1 MTAKAASFI
10 VDALN
15 ISHGSIATVQPKDVT
30 PGMDTLVVPQYREYC
45 AHIFLSE
52 SLRCP
57 CIRIPIPESA
67 PAVMLYARLQ
77 GRAKYLRASHE
88 NLDSASSSKMGASL
102 RPADT
107 LGS

>member
-77 GRAKYLRASHE
+77 GHAQYRMGSHE
-88 NLDSASSSKMGASL
+88 KLELSRHSYVRTHI
-102 RPADT
+102 RPVD
-107 LGS
+107 